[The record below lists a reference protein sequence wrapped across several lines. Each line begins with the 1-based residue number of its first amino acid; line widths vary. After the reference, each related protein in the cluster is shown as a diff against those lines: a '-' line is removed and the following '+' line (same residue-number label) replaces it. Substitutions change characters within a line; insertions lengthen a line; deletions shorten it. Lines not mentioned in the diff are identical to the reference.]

1 MIFQSIEFTGE
12 SPFKNCLIHG
22 LIRDSQGRKMS
33 KSLGN
38 GVDPMDL
45 KDKYGTDAMRYFLT
59 TNSAP
64 GMDLRFDEEKI
75 LASWNYINK
84 IWNVSRYVLMNL
96 EEDKLGE
103 INVEELSVPSKWIL
117 TKLNNLIIDVDT
129 NYEKFEFGEVA
140 RSLYNFIWN
149 DFASWYVELTKV
161 DLQAKN
167 EYYESTMNVLAY
179 VLEAVIKLV
188 HPFMPFVTE
197 EIYQSLPTKK
207 EASICIASWPTVN
220 EAYNFEEELKVMDLG
235 CDIISS
241 VRTIRT
247 DLNHPMS
254 KPITLNLEATIQVI
268 SQIASI
274 EPYIVKFTNAK
285 KLVISEEV
293 NKEDTV
299 SKILPDVKIFIPAKE
314 LIDKEAEIRRLE
326 VELNK
331 LKGELERSNKM
342 LSNPNFLSKAN
353 PEKIE
358 AERAKLVKYEATY
371 QEVLKHLEELKK

>member
-1 MIFQSIEFTGE
+1 MI
-12 SPFKNCLIHG
+12 
-22 LIRDSQGRKMS
+22 
-33 KSLGN
+33 
-38 GVDPMDL
+38 
-45 KDKYGTDAMRYFLT
+45 
-59 TNSAP
+59 
-64 GMDLRFDEEKI
+64 
-75 LASWNYINK
+75 
-84 IWNVSRYVLMNL
+84 
-96 EEDKLGE
+96 
-103 INVEELSVPSKWIL
+103 IL
-117 TKLNNLIIDVDT
+117 TKLNNLIKDVDT

-207 EASICIASWPTVN
+207 DESICISAWPTYNPEYDFNN
-220 EAYNFEEELKVMDLG
+220 ELAIMDLG

-254 KPITLNLEATIQVI
+254 KAITLNLEAQVSII
-268 SQIASI
+268 SKIALI
-274 EPYIVKFTNAK
+274 EPYITKFTNAK
-285 KLVISEEV
+285 KLVISEYV
-293 NKEDTV
+293 DKEDTV

-314 LIDKEAEIRRLE
+314 LIDKEAEIKRLE
-326 VELNK
+326 AELGK
-331 LKGELERSNKM
+331 LTSELERSNKM
-342 LSNPNFLSKAN
+342 LSNPNFLAKAA
-353 PEKIE
+353 PDKIE
-358 AERAKLVKYEATY
+358 AERAKLAKYEATY
-371 QEVLKHLEELKK
+371 QEVLKHLEDMKK

>member
-1 MIFQSIEFTGE
+1 
-12 SPFKNCLIHG
+12 
-22 LIRDSQGRKMS
+22 MS

-96 EEDKLGE
+96 DEDKLGE
-103 INVEELSVPSKWIL
+103 INLEELSIPSKWIL

-167 EYYESTMNVLAY
+167 EYYESTMNVLVY

-197 EIYQSLPTKK
+197 EIYQSLPTKNK
-207 EASICIASWPTVN
+207 ESICIANWPTVN
-220 EAYNFEEELKVMDLG
+220 PEYNFEEELTVMDLG

-254 KPITLNLEATIQVI
+254 KPITLNLEAQTLVI
-268 SQIASI
+268 SKIALI

-293 NKEDTV
+293 EKEDTV

-326 VELNK
+326 AELNK

-358 AERAKLVKYEATY
+358 AERTKLVKYEATY
-371 QEVLKHLEELKK
+371 AEVLKHLEELRK